1 MNKYRVELT
10 DIESGDTTTME
21 GDIIILA
28 CSDAEGN
35 GATYSK
41 IAAPS
46 SRIGLAVH
54 SLEQLLDKLREYP
67 HVKTFENLAATAEAE
82 KEGEPDD
89 R

>member
-35 GATYSK
+35 GAAYSK
-41 IAAPS
+41 IDAPP

-54 SLEQLLDKLREYP
+54 SMEQLLDRLREYT
-67 HVKTFENLAATAEAE
+67 HVKTFENLAAIMQAE
-82 KEGEPDD
+82 KEGNNDD
-89 R
+89 C

>member
-21 GDIIILA
+21 GDIVILGCA
-28 CSDAEGN
+28 DAEGN
-35 GATYSK
+35 GGAYSK
-41 IAAPS
+41 IDAPP

-54 SLEQLLDKLREYP
+54 NMEQLLDKLREYP
-67 HVKTFENLAATAEAE
+67 HVKTFENLAAIAEAE
-82 KEGEPDD
+82 KEENNDD